1 MSRVPVD
8 THSVYATSSMRCR
21 TSALPFSACRMRS
34 ESYCSTR
41 FRRTAGCAVRSAG
54 RLGRADIR
62 GARRDGRATRVAGPC
77 EQDATDP
84 CVFATY
90 ERFTDKSAM
99 DRHNGSE
106 TVARFFD
113 VAKPILDGAVT
124 LITANEISAK
134 PAA

>member
-1 MSRVPVD
+1 MQTITAIIRTKKGHEATMRQALLKVAENVKLNEPD
-8 THSVYATSSMRCR
+8 TVGFFIS
-21 TSALPFSACRMRS
+21 
-34 ESYCSTR
+34 
-41 FRRTAGCAVRSAG
+41 
-54 RLGRADIR
+54 
-62 GARRDGRATRVAGPC
+62 
-77 EQDATDP
+77 QDATDP
-84 CVFATY
+84 SVFATY